1 MCTYHSKRKNVKCII
16 VKSVKTLD
24 VKWTNKIKELNQN
37 KVATLPY
44 FLHSIQKI
52 LIERCTR
59 TFPWS
64 IGSLS
69 AKLRPQ
75 LSIVLN
81 YLNIPTILRLSWR
94 KQYKRSDFTKNIQN
108 LWITRKICGKGLNWT
123 NLDKIGR
130 QFGLFWQ
137 GLNPWYDWVLNQ
149 IPIFNKKS
157 RKIL

>member
-94 KQYKRSDFTKNIQN
+94 KQYKRSDFTKKHSKSVDNSQN
-108 LWITRKICGKGLNWT
+108 LWKRPQLDEFGQNWT
-123 NLDKIGR
+123 
-130 QFGLFWQ
+130 
-137 GLNPWYDWVLNQ
+137 
-149 IPIFNKKS
+149 PIWI
-157 RKIL
+157 ILTGSKPLIWLSFKPNTYF